1 MARVL
6 LLIYCDECPRATTRT
21 GLVYCE
27 ALRREIPGGEI
38 PGDCPLPKEEEHGKP
53 S

>member
-6 LLIYCDECPRATTRT
+6 LLIYRDEWPRATTST
-21 GLVYCE
+21 GLVFCDGPH
-27 ALRREIPGGEI
+27 REIPGGEI